1 MIGWEGTYLYQAHA
15 KPISLFVKSAISFD
29 VMRIAQFL
37 LQYFLLLEINKVSSP
52 QDRLGTESKFMG
64 NGNVSAWA
72 HACYCYST

>member
-37 LQYFLLLEINKVSSP
+37 LQYFLLLEINKP

-72 HACYCYST
+72 RSCYCYST